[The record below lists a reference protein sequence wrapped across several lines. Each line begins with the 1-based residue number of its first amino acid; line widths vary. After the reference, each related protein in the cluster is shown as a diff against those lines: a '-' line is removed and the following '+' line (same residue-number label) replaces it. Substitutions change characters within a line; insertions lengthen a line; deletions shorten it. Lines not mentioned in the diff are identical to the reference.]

1 MDRRKAL
8 KNIGLTTGF
17 VVATPSLLSLLQS
30 CKSDAAT
37 WVPEYLTADEGAV
50 VKSLV
55 DIFLPKTDTPSAS
68 DVNVPQ
74 FIDVYMKDV
83 PSTEEQQEMR
93 GKFDKL
99 IAKLKA
105 DYGENLGKVTEEN
118 YKAVLDTYLA
128 KGEKTGDDK
137 DIAEIIGNLKWMSI
151 NAYRN
156 SELVGETI
164 LAYDPVPGAY
174 IGCAPLQELTG
185 GKSWSLS

>member
-8 KNIGLTTGF
+8 RNIGLTTGF

-30 CKSDAAT
+30 CKSDVAT
-37 WVPEYLTADEGAV
+37 WAPEYLTADEGLV

-68 DVNVPQ
+68 EVNVPQ
-74 FIDVYMKDV
+74 FIDVYMKEV
-83 PSTEEQQEMR
+83 PMPEEQQEMR
-93 GKFDKL
+93 SKFDKL

-137 DIAEIIGNLKWMSI
+137 DIAEILGNLKWMTI

-156 SELVGETI
+156 SEVVGETI